1 MNHAC
6 ACLNFLAVT
15 FPPSSEWPPPP
26 PPPPCPYCVYVIIR
40 SPSPKVLCKYV
51 YDLMIITLKYSISE
65 NGHTLK
71 KSERVLAR
79 QTNFH
84 TLKQTVMIL
93 WGAYGWVSNFA
104 NCDWSHQESH
114 ICCQHFAGSSININR
129 SWPSFQFHNLTW
141 KCIHILALINSK
153 HFGIYHMSEF
163 QVLGNQDWT
172 FAIILRQTAVL
183 AFVRRIAK
191 ILCRGFYIP
200 VCYCQHYLEWVIL
213 T

>member
-1 MNHAC
+1 MVTLWRSLKEYWQDKPIFTHWNKLEWFC
-6 ACLNFLAVT
+6 GVLMVESVILPIVIDPIRSLNF
-15 FPPSSEWPPPP
+15 F
-26 PPPPCPYCVYVIIR
+26 
-40 SPSPKVLCKYV
+40 
-51 YDLMIITLKYSISE
+51 
-65 NGHTLK
+65 
-71 KSERVLAR
+71 
-79 QTNFH
+79 
-84 TLKQTVMIL
+84 
-93 WGAYGWVSNFA
+93 
-104 NCDWSHQESH
+104 
-114 ICCQHFAGSSININR
+114 CQHFAGSSININR
-129 SWPSFQFHNLTW
+129 SWPSFQLHNLTW
-141 KCIHILALINSK
+141 KCIHILPLINSK